1 MSTLA
6 DQIEAHVA
14 NQPQDAM
21 ATVSAMQGLDQLLE
35 SIRAKSEAFMAM
47 LDAQPQTR
55 KCHVE
60 THRPANLNQEASL
73 KAAEPVYTCAECE
86 HEAYLSRMTSRIEKA
101 GIPADVRHATLANFR
116 PDRLGV
122 KCGEG
127 MVGPLKFLEKAG
139 DFANGKLRNLVLA
152 GSPGIG
158 KGHLAAA
165 LCIQAIFKGQSVK
178 WAECARLFS
187 EYHRAYSKDA
197 TEPVI
202 EAHAR
207 PTLLVLDEICLR
219 DLPADGEEIL
229 FAILDRRQK
238 AGRRTI
244 LLGNHPA
251 VTAKAWLGARICD
264 RLRSGGIAFCYGEW
278 DSMRGT
284 QQDGASDTEF

>member
-1 MSTLA
+1 MNLA
-6 DQIEAHVA
+6 AQIESHIA
-14 NQPQDAM
+14 NSETPEE
-21 ATVSAMQGLDQLLE
+21 SASAFAGLDALLE
-35 SIRAKSEAFMAM
+35 SIRERSEAFERQ
-47 LDAQPQTR
+47 LDAEPQIR
-55 KCHVE
+55 PCHVTE
-60 THRPANLNQEASL
+60 HGFSNLNREASF
-73 KAAEPVYTCAECE
+73 AAAKPVYTCAVCE
-86 HEAYLSRMTSRIEKA
+86 HEAFLARAAKRIEAA
-101 GIPADVRHATLANFR
+101 GIPADVRHATIGNFR
-116 PDRLGV
+116 TDRTGV
-122 KCGEG
+122 KTGDG
-127 MVGPLKFLEKAG
+127 LVGPAKFVEKAEI
-139 DFANGKLRNLVLA
+139 FAAGGLRNLVLA

-207 PTLLVLDEICLR
+207 PALLVLDEICLR

-278 DSMRGT
+278 ESMRGT
-284 QQDGASDTEF
+284 QQDGAGDTEF